1 MTKNQASMYKIDD
14 VKLKNKFNKKI
25 SQTLDDTSQVSM
37 SDSENEK
44 ANISID
50 TALNIILRQM
60 KTDGIRE
67 RTLNDYT
74 RYLLDFKAK
83 SGCYYVSEISLA
95 KIYDWFDTM
104 NVKNSTKKIR
114 YKSLSAVLTRF
125 FDNGWIQNKFWK
137 SIKIRVDEEIKQPT
151 KKEDIELLLSILDF
165 SNFFELRDACAVLM
179 MWQTGI
185 RIRTL
190 SYLNECDI
198 DFKNKVMLLN
208 GEIMKNHKMSKMPL
222 SDDLLDM
229 LEVLI
234 RQNKIIRERN
244 NKQNQLLFLTQRGD
258 NIQKYHNTNAIRKK
272 LQKYAED
279 YNLKN
284 INPHSIRRGYAL
296 NLLKKGASIALIS
309 KALSHSDIA
318 VTTKYLYLDTEET
331 LAELRN
337 YL

>member
-1 MTKNQASMYKIDD
+1 MTKKQASMYKIDD
-14 VKLKNKFNKKI
+14 VKLKNKFNKKP
-25 SQTLDDTSQVSM
+25 SQTLDDTPQVSM

-95 KIYDWFDTM
+95 KIYEWFDTM

-229 LEVLI
+229 LDVLI
-234 RQNKIIRERN
+234 RQNKIVRERN

>member
-14 VKLKNKFNKKI
+14 VKLKNKFNKKT
-25 SQTLDDTSQVSM
+25 SQTSDDTPQVSM
-37 SDSENEK
+37 SDSKNEK

-83 SGCYYVSEISLA
+83 SGCYYVSDISLA

-104 NVKNSTKKIR
+104 DVKNSTKKIR

-331 LAELRN
+331 LEELRN